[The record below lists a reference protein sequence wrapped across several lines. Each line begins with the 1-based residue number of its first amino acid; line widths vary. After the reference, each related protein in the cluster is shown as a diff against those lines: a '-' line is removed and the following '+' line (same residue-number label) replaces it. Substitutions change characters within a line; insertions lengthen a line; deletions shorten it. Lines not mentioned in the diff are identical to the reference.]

1 MGGKW
6 KVYAMVDQGF
16 KEELEVCGV
25 SFIGYGPEKT
35 KIIPKTVSIDKI
47 QEVIDEYTL
56 VQNSLHFPT
65 SSGVSELAG
74 WSKRI
79 SERCERMSERTS
91 EWPSTYVSI
100 LVCSRPQCND
110 GKTVLL

>member
-1 MGGKW
+1 M
-6 KVYAMVDQGF
+6 YAMVDQGF

-79 SERCERMSERTS
+79 SERCEQTNKKNEQKKKKHEVFR
-91 EWPSTYVSI
+91 YI
-100 LVCSRPQCND
+100 LKYPWKSML
-110 GKTVLL
+110 K